1 MTRARRAGPWLVAAG
16 VLAASVVA
24 RGITPTATEPRV
36 WAEAEQ
42 ATPAVAQ
49 SADDVHV
56 KAGVTCEAC
65 HGPARPGSTAAAP
78 AYAPIAR
85 SAIAPLCA
93 RCHADASYM
102 RQFAPQVRVDQFAQY
117 LTSVHGQQMARG
129 RVEVAT
135 CSDCH
140 QAHGILQ
147 VRDARSPVAPS
158 NVAKTCAR
166 CHADAARM
174 TPFGRRADVFDE
186 WTASVHASAL
196 LERGDTSAP
205 TCSTCHGSHG
215 ATPPGVDTVANVCAQ
230 CHVREAELF
239 RASPKRPIFEA
250 MGLADCLVCHENH
263 KIAHPDDSWIGF
275 KSPAVCATCH
285 DETTN
290 GAPVI
295 RAVGDGLRGLRQDID
310 TASALVSRAEEA
322 GVLVEDGHLALA
334 AAREAHVRLRV
345 LVHAFATPPFEG
357 VLTEGRA
364 AVDRAQAAGQA
375 GLQELNF
382 RRTGLAVATLFI
394 IGFLITLFFKIRRLP
409 PVEG

>member
-1 MTRARRAGPWLVAAG
+1 VAAG
-16 VLAASVVA
+16 VLAASVVVG
-24 RGITPTATEPRV
+24 GITPATPEPRV
-36 WAEAEQ
+36 RAEAEQ

-56 KAGVTCEAC
+56 KAGITCEAC

-166 CHADAARM
+166 CHADTARM

-186 WTASVHASAL
+186 WSASVHASAL

-215 ATPPGVDTVANVCAQ
+215 ATPPGVDAVANVCAQ

>member
-1 MTRARRAGPWLVAAG
+1 MTRVRRVVPGLAAAG
-16 VLAASVVA
+16 VLAASIVVRGTAPASIEPPA
-24 RGITPTATEPRV
+24 RDALDQT
-36 WAEAEQ
+36 
-42 ATPAVAQ
+42 TPAVTA

-56 KAGVTCEAC
+56 KAGLKCEAC
-65 HGPARPGSTAAAP
+65 HGPARPGSTADAP
-78 AYAPIAR
+78 VYAPIAR
-85 SAIAPLCA
+85 TAIAPLCA

-140 QAHGILQ
+140 HAHGILQ

-174 TPFGRRADVFDE
+174 TPFGRLSDVYDA
-186 WTASVHASAL
+186 WASSAHASAL

-215 ATPPGVDTVANVCAQ
+215 ATPPGVDAVANVCAQ

-239 RASPKRPIFEA
+239 RASPKRPIFES

-263 KIAHPDDSWIGF
+263 KIVHPDDSWIGF
-275 KSPAVCATCH
+275 ETPAVCAGCH
-285 DETTN
+285 DEASK
-290 GAPVI
+290 GAAVI
-295 RAVGDGLRGLRQDID
+295 RTVGEGLRGLRRDID
-310 TASALVSRAEEA
+310 AASGLVTRAEEA

-334 AAREAHVRLRV
+334 DAREAHVRLRV
-345 LVHAFATPPFEG
+345 LVHAFATPPFEE
-357 VLTEGRA
+357 VLTGGRA
-364 AVDRAQAAGQA
+364 AVAAAQTAGNA
-375 GLQELNF
+375 GLAELSF

-394 IGFLITLFFKIRRLP
+394 IGFLITLFIKIRRLP
-409 PVEG
+409 PIEG

>member
-1 MTRARRAGPWLVAAG
+1 
-16 VLAASVVA
+16 
-24 RGITPTATEPRV
+24 
-36 WAEAEQ
+36 
-42 ATPAVAQ
+42 VAQ

-65 HGPARPGSTAAAP
+65 HGPARSGSTAAAP

-250 MGLADCLVCHENH
+250 MGLADCLVCHGNH

-290 GAPVI
+290 GASVI
-295 RAVGDGLRGLRQDID
+295 RTVGDGLRGLRQDID

-345 LVHAFATPPFEG
+345 LVHAFATPPFEA
-357 VLTEGRA
+357 VRTEGRA
-364 AVDRAQAAGQA
+364 AVDRAQAAGHA

>member
-1 MTRARRAGPWLVAAG
+1 MTRARLAGACVAAAC
-16 VLAASVVA
+16 VLSASIVV
-24 RGITPTATEPRV
+24 RGIAPAALGPHSGD
-36 WAEAEQ
+36 AAEQ
-42 ATPAVAQ
+42 TTPAAAA
-49 SADDVHV
+49 SADDVHTS
-56 KAGVTCEAC
+56 AGITCADC

-78 AYAPIAR
+78 IYAPIAR
-85 SAIAPLCA
+85 TAIAPLCA

-129 RVEVAT
+129 REEVAT

-140 QAHGILQ
+140 HAHGIRQ

-166 CHADAARM
+166 CHADATRM
-174 TPFGRRADVFDE
+174 TPFGRRADVFEE
-186 WTASVHASAL
+186 WSASAHASAL

-215 ATPPGVDTVANVCAQ
+215 ATPPGVDAVANVCAQ
-230 CHVREAELF
+230 CHVREGELF

-275 KSPAVCATCH
+275 QSPAVCATCH
-285 DETTN
+285 DESTG
-290 GAPVI
+290 GAAVI
-295 RAVGDGLRGLRQDID
+295 RTVGEGLRGLRRDID
-310 TASALVSRAEEA
+310 AASGLVQRAEAA
-322 GVLVEDGHLALA
+322 GALVEDGHLSLA
-334 AAREAHVRLRV
+334 VAREAHVRLRV
-345 LVHAFATPPFEG
+345 LVHAFATPPFDD
-357 VLTEGRA
+357 VLKEGRA
-364 AVDRAQAAGQA
+364 AVDAAQAAGNA
-375 GLQELNF
+375 GLAELNF

-394 IGFLITLFFKIRRLP
+394 IGFLITLYVKIRRLP
-409 PVEG
+409 PIEQ